1 MHPRELLEA
10 NLGVVERAIAAVCA
24 SASISGAD
32 AEDFASS
39 VKVALL
45 DNDCAIIR
53 QWQGRSSFAT
63 YVTVII
69 RRLLVDH
76 QRAQGRWYAS
86 AAAQRQ
92 GEAAVLLER
101 LLVRDRRSVDEAFAA
116 VLDVHPHLTRSQ
128 LAAMAAAFPER
139 AVRARLVAVDEQE
152 VAEVPGVQRADERV
166 HELDLLRRARRASEI
181 MQAAM
186 AEMSDEDR
194 LILRLRFAKD
204 VSVADIARVLD
215 VPARPLYRRVE
226 ALLTTLRRTLERSG
240 AGAREIGDL
249 IGSAGERLDFRFDGQ
264 LAGKPDGKTTA
275 AHPSLPR
282 EGEGSE
288 DLR

>member
-10 NLGVVERAIAAVCA
+10 NLGVVERAVAAVCPA
-24 SASISGAD
+24 ASISGAD

-45 DNDCAIIR
+45 ENDGAIVR

-63 YVTVII
+63 YVTVVV

-76 QRAQGRWYAS
+76 QRAQGRWYPS

-101 LLVRDRRSVDEAFAA
+101 LLVRDRRSVDEAFAT
-116 VLDVHPHLTRSQ
+116 VLDAHPHLDRSQ
-128 LAAMAAAFPER
+128 LAAMAALFPER
-139 AVRARLVAVDEQE
+139 AVRARLVALDAEKDVE
-152 VAEVPGVQRADERV
+152 EVPGGAWADERV
-166 HELDLLRRARRASEI
+166 MELDLLRRARRASEI
-181 MQAAM
+181 MQSAM
-186 AEMSDEDR
+186 REMSEEDR

-204 VSVADIARVLD
+204 VSVADIARVLG
-215 VPARPLYRRVE
+215 VPQRPLYRRID
-226 ALLTTLRRTLERSG
+226 ALLATLRRTLERGG

-249 IGSAGERLDFRFDGQ
+249 IGSAGERLDFQFG
-264 LAGKPDGKTTA
+264 GKSGPA
-275 AHPSLPR
+275 YPSLPA

-288 DLR
+288 ELR